1 LSRARIAFVR
11 TAALAALALG
21 LMAAACSRPPV
32 LTDSL
37 RERYA
42 LGEADL
48 RRVQLFTSDEIMLRR
63 EASAEER
70 SIGGAELRVRGG
82 VYEEEIVIPAK
93 TPCVALRTEGTYV
106 LVGFTPQ
113 HPELSLWFA
122 LDTKSDPSA
131 EGRRYLLA
139 PIANAYDAP
148 SPLVPETSK
157 GFLVTYGGRK
167 YRVADARSWS
177 SHLLVDLEESF
188 RKNRVRQEPPGWKL
202 EETPGGSVRVKV
214 ATPAPSASPRDAG
227 VDAP

>member
-1 LSRARIAFVR
+1 
-11 TAALAALALG
+11 
-21 LMAAACSRPPV
+21 M

-48 RRVQLFTSDEIMLRR
+48 RRVQLFTSDEIVLRR
-63 EASAEER
+63 EAAAEER

-82 VYEEEIVIPAK
+82 VFEEEVLIPAR

-113 HPELSLWFA
+113 RPDLSLWFS

-148 SPLVPETSK
+148 SPLVPETAK
-157 GFLVTYGGRK
+157 GFLVTYGSKK

-188 RKNRVRQEPPGWKL
+188 KKNRVRQEPPGWKL
-202 EETPGGSVRVKV
+202 DEAPGGSVRVK
-214 ATPAPSASPRDAG
+214 AGASAPPAPPAPSAPSAPSLSPADAG
-227 VDAP
+227 QGASP